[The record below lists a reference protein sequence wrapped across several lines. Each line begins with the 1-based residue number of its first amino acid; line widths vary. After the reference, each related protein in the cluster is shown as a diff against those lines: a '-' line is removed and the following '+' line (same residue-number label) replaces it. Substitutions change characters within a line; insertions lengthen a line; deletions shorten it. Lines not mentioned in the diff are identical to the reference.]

1 MVVPS
6 AGAMLGLVGTCN
18 DEEKAQLNIFFRL
31 TQACAGNE
39 TSLELCPGK
48 ATIVTGCACSQ
59 VASIT
64 CQARGKG

>member
-6 AGAMLGLVGTCN
+6 AGAMLGSVGTCN
-18 DEEKAQLNIFFRL
+18 DEENAQLNVFFRL
-31 TQACAGNE
+31 AQACLGNE
-39 TSLELCPGK
+39 TSLEQCPGQ
-48 ATIVTGCACSQ
+48 ASIVTSCSCSQ